1 MFCYLHKDDN
11 FKLNLE
17 PLFSEVMNGVEEI
30 MFLELTKSWRAI
42 FGFKKLN
49 KKNISSVVYNL
60 NFHHCDCR
68 PLGNHLGFINALQLI
83 FLILITI
90 QKMFKS
96 IHDNKLKVSL
106 VFYYIQQ
113 SYVSY
118 CVVQN

>member
-49 KKNISSVVYNL
+49 KKNISSVVYYL

-68 PLGNHLGFINALQLI
+68 PLGLSKNIDLSMHCNLFFSFQ
-83 FLILITI
+83 
-90 QKMFKS
+90 
-96 IHDNKLKVSL
+96 
-106 VFYYIQQ
+106 
-113 SYVSY
+113 
-118 CVVQN
+118 